1 MPEPSMLRTVSRT
14 LIVALVAMVLLAAC
28 SDAPGDGLAV
38 GDNAPDFSLP
48 EASGSTVSLADYTGE
63 PVLLYFHMAD
73 G

>member
-1 MPEPSMLRTVSRT
+1 MPEPSILRTT
-14 LIVALVAMVLLAAC
+14 WGILIVALMVLLAGC
-28 SDAPGDGLAV
+28 SDGPGDGLAV

-48 EASGSTVSLADYTGE
+48 EASGSTVSLDDYSGE

>member
-1 MPEPSMLRTVSRT
+1 MLRT
-14 LIVALVAMVLLAAC
+14 LIVVLVVMVLLAGC
-28 SDAPGDGLAV
+28 SNGSDDGLAV

-48 EASGSTVSLADYTGE
+48 EASGSIVSLDDYTGE